1 MSGRCIPADDRA
13 RARVFA
19 LLTGLVCLLGQLG
32 AVVHVGLVRH
42 VRCAEHDA
50 LVHADDAGSEVAPVE
65 GAAALPVEA
74 AEHADEHCLVAEL
87 RRTEW
92 LGPTAI
98 AATTAAPAGPE
109 VPALD
114 RLVAPGPPVDLLRL
128 APKSSPPTGRG

>member
-1 MSGRCIPADDRA
+1 MSGVGVSARDRA
-13 RARVFA
+13 RARAFA

-32 AVVHVGLVRH
+32 AVVHLGVVRH

-50 LVHADDAGSEVAPVE
+50 LVHAERPGAEAAPVE

-92 LGPTAI
+92 QGPTA
-98 AATTAAPAGPE
+98 TSTAAPAPTAPD

-114 RLVAPGPPVDLLRL
+114 REVAPAAPVDLLRL
-128 APKSSPPTGRG
+128 APKSSPPTARG